1 MFLLITIKSI
11 RHHALRFSLAVLGL
25 AVSIATLIYLLS
37 FGEGTRNLLRKS
49 LRDFNLQILILPPS
63 QSLSVQ
69 PILPRSLADSVR
81 SLGVG
86 KVYAVLRMPY
96 TAGFPPKA
104 FGVVFGK
111 DFSSSLP
118 FIAEY
123 SVISGRDLRDSTR
136 REALVGEALARSLN
150 LKVGDS
156 ITVGIGRY
164 EVVGIVGAGSPLVD
178 NTVIV
183 PLNLLME
190 DVGTDRL
197 LAVAVSPPPE
207 SLKAAMRV
215 LRERF
220 PNYTVQT
227 SEYLMEM
234 ANSMVAIGD
243 AVRFGLSSVALFVTA
258 VFLFAIMAIT
268 VQERRWEFAVLR
280 ALGATRSLVFRL
292 VVGQAIVIGLIGWG
306 LGTAV
311 GWLLVV
317 LSEKVMMERFGL
329 SLVSLSPSIVLLSL
343 VVAVVVGLVGGLL
356 PAVSAVRM
364 NVREGLG
371 R

>member
-1 MFLLITIKSI
+1 MFLLITLKSI
-11 RHHALRFSLAVLGL
+11 RHYALRFSLAVVGL
-25 AVSIATLIYLLS
+25 AVSIAALIYLLS
-37 FGEGTRNLLRKS
+37 FGEGTRNLMRKNLRA
-49 LRDFNLQILILPPS
+49 FNLQILVLPPS

-69 PILPRSLADSVR
+69 PILPRSLTDSIR
-81 SLGVG
+81 ALGVG
-86 KVYAVLRMPY
+86 KVYAILRMPY

-118 FIAEY
+118 FVSEY
-123 SVISGRDLRDSTR
+123 NVSAGRDLRDSTR
-136 REALVGEALARSLN
+136 REALVGEVLARSLK

-156 ITVGIGRY
+156 ITVGIGKYR
-164 EVVGIVGAGSPLVD
+164 VVGIIKAGSPLVD
-178 NTVIV
+178 NAVIV
-183 PLNLLME
+183 PLNLLMK
-190 DVGTDRL
+190 DMGTDRI

-207 SLKAAMRV
+207 SLKVV
-215 LRERF
+215 LRLLKERF

-227 SEYLMEM
+227 SESLMKM
-234 ANSMVAIGD
+234 ASSLVAIGD
-243 AVRFGLSSVALFVTA
+243 AVRFGLSSVALFVTT

-280 ALGATRSLVFRL
+280 ALGGTRSLVFRL
-292 VVGQAIVIGLIGWG
+292 VVGQSIIVSLIGWG

-311 GWLLVV
+311 GWMLVV
-317 LSEKVMMERFGL
+317 LSERVMMDRFGL
-329 SLVSLSPSIVLLSL
+329 SMVAMSPGMVLLAL
-343 VVAVVVGLVGGLL
+343 VVAVVVGLLGGLF